1 MLQLLHCLE
10 KLHELQVL
18 VTHLQATGI
27 GRTVNAL
34 RKKPGP
40 VGEAA
45 RKLVARWKQIVEAHV
60 SSEDEGGDH
69 VSSTRKGKKTLI
81 YLINLTLIIKMLM

>member
-1 MLQLLHCLE
+1 MINKFCIFLCIFQLLHCLE
-10 KLHELQVL
+10 KLHALQVQ
-18 VTHLQATGI
+18 VAHLQATGV

-34 RKKPGP
+34 RKRPGP

-60 SSEDEGGDH
+60 SSEDEGG
-69 VSSTRKGKKTLI
+69 SE
-81 YLINLTLIIKMLM
+81 LTNTKQHGN